1 MNTEPFA
8 VLQNYGWLRTMDTEP
23 FDVLRNYGW
32 LSTMDTE
39 PLDVLRNGKYVVGRQ
54 NFVDTT
60 LRRRAF
66 RRQVTLLIESEEAQM
81 IITELYWSYRK
92 INLV

>member
-8 VLQNYGWLRTMDTEP
+8 VL
-23 FDVLRNYGW
+23 RNYAW
-32 LSTMDTE
+32 LVTMNAE

-54 NFVDTT
+54 HFVDTA

-66 RRQVTLLIESEEAQM
+66 RRYNFSSTGHFIDRIRGSTDDYNR
-81 IITELYWSYRK
+81 II
-92 INLV
+92 LVL